1 MHIKKKKTQDLL
13 TNALPISTG
22 WGFFPPG
29 IKKQK
34 KISTDIIKVVIRVL
48 NYQWAAK

>member
-1 MHIKKKKTQDLL
+1 MHYPSPLGGDFSHLELK
-13 TNALPISTG
+13 N
-22 WGFFPPG
+22 
-29 IKKQK
+29 